1 MTYKELAEYIFYLT
15 IHIYNNYLNKSLKN
29 MIKVSKKMIEIA
41 K

>member
-1 MTYKELAEYIFYLT
+1 MVISKLKHLLFDNTYLQQLYI
-15 IHIYNNYLNKSLKN
+15 NKSLKN